1 MFQFPWLATY
11 TYVFSARSWRF
22 TPTGFPIRK
31 SPDHS
36 LFSSFPELIAAI
48 HVLHRLSI
56 PGHSLYALSS
66 LTPYHSRILPVQISK
81 LDILPYAIVKDRM
94 TPPLRRKNLSQIDIS
109 LEPSNFPGAKLV
121 GPGRVELPTS
131 RLSGVRSNQLSY
143 RPA

>member
-11 TYVFSARSWRF
+11 TYVFSVRSWGF
-22 TPTGFPIRK
+22 APTGFPIRT

-66 LTPYHSRILPVQISK
+66 LILSLENFTSTKILK
-81 LDILPYAIVKDRM
+81 LDILPYAIVKDQSLRNCLRKLKHFLELIFRSLKWSAQEELNFR
-94 TPPLRRKNLSQIDIS
+94 PPPYQS
-109 LEPSNFPGAKLV
+109 GAL
-121 GPGRVELPTS
+121 T
-131 RLSGVRSNQLSY
+131 N
-143 RPA
+143 